1 MAEINLSDYDFG
13 ELKGLLFE
21 VEKELKVRR
30 KRQVQEARQRIAGI
44 AEGAGLPLDG
54 LLDGA
59 DAAGAA
65 ARYRN
70 PADGAQ
76 TWSGR
81 GRQPKWIAEALAAGR
96 SLDEFRDAD
105 AG

>member
-1 MAEINLSDYDFG
+1 MAQINLSDYDFG

-21 VEKELKVRR
+21 VEQELKERR
-30 KRQVQEARQRIAGI
+30 KAQVHEARTRIASI
-44 AEGAGLPLDG
+44 AQGVGLPLDG
-54 LLDGA
+54 LLGGA
-59 DAAGAA
+59 KAAKVAA
-65 ARYRN
+65 PYRN
-70 PADGAQ
+70 PADAAQ

-96 SLDEFRDAD
+96 SLDEFRNAD